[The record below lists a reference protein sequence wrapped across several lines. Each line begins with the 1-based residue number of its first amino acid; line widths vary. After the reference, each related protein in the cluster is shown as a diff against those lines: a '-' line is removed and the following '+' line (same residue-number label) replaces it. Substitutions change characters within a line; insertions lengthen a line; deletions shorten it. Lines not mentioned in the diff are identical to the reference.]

1 MTMRWDGQTTLRSL
15 LFKKQLGG
23 MGKPL
28 VRSLVLKWLWGGMGK
43 PHLEVSYSSDYVVGW
58 ANDT

>member
-1 MTMRWDGQTTLRSL
+1 MRWDGQTTLRSL
-15 LFKKQLGG
+15 LFKKLLGG

-28 VRSLVLKWLWGGMGK
+28 
-43 PHLEVSYSSDYVVGW
+43 LEVSYSSDYEVGW